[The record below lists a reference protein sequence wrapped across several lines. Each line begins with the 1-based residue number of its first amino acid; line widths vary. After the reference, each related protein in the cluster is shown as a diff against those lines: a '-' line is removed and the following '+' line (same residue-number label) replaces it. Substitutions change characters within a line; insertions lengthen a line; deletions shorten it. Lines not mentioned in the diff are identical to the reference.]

1 MKQNIVLFIDLILN
15 INFAFNYRKKY
26 LLENM
31 SSMKLHFLKEE
42 SFKYGEHDPINVR
55 ATCLVYNFL

>member
-1 MKQNIVLFIDLILN
+1 LKQNIVLFIDLILN
-15 INFAFNYRKKY
+15 INFTFNYRKKY

-42 SFKYGEHDPINVR
+42 SFK
-55 ATCLVYNFL
+55 